1 MTAHIELSAEEKGVI
16 TSLVFDFQQY
26 TFFIKSCFNFF
37 MLVQIIIFFQS
48 FSIFLITQK
57 IKTFFENNFKHLF
70 RL

>member
-1 MTAHIELSAEEKGVI
+1 MTAHIELSAEEKGAI
-16 TSLVFDFQQY
+16 TYLVFDFQQY

-37 MLVQIIIFFQS
+37 MPVQIIVFFQS
-48 FSIFLITQK
+48 GIFLITQK